1 MQNTNLTNQA
11 VAEGGAYDIIRKRLE
26 AQGKQLTE
34 QINTLN
40 TARLEEFGSSD
51 MQVISRLRV
60 RTENNCIARDIVPV
74 GDYLMFAYNVF
85 MGMKKETH
93 ISDVFSL
100 YRLLNTGNE
109 EDDQYEME
117 AVNLHDSF
125 LNQANF
131 TSDFNELYTYY
142 KGAHLTQLVVKNNKL
157 LAAFQIGDRLTDI
170 RVFRW
175 QISPQGEV
183 NYIDN
188 RGERDIALPQPYDF
202 DWIETGRDNTVN
214 GRHPHM
220 NILDTIFVETIG
232 GDLTIKIED
241 NTKSGLGI
249 YSEPV
254 EDETQSLDD
263 ANIQYAEVGE
273 LILLKILPYREE
285 NWRYLVFNKITHDVQ
300 RIDAIGQSC
309 IQLPENHGIIFPD
322 GIYLKNGESKRFN
335 DDISG
340 LRFKQAIRSPNGE
353 DIVYIFYRVEDGES
367 ALYSYN
373 LIEKSLQNP
382 LFGHG
387 YAILENGTMVIF
399 NTEGEA
405 TRTHPMQIWQ
415 TPFTSEEFASQQDK
429 GTGFYAKIGNSEL
442 VRGISDLYSIT
453 REINNQSISSAQYN
467 QLIQNTRRLFDAYY
481 WLDDDKLSDIHALL
495 HEIAKTSELV
505 LDEFEK
511 VEAIQKQAS
520 EAIQQAQAEQTDI
533 IASILPDSWYKVEDF
548 VDALT
553 RIRQQRGHL
562 ATIKEYR
569 YINQDAIQILDTQ
582 LLETQDTLGKS
593 TVKFLSSEKALK
605 PYAEKLSTLEKQ
617 LETVKTRKALDEPI
631 AGLDK
636 MSADLDLLSELM
648 ASLKVD
654 DATIRT
660 AIIDAISEIYAKL
673 NQTKARAKHKK
684 KDLGSAESIAQFS
697 AQFKLF
703 SQSIANALNLST
715 TPNKTDEQLSR
726 LLIQLEELESQ
737 FSEYDEFLGDI
748 ISKRDE
754 IYETFEAH
762 KQSLV
767 DERQRKAQN
776 LLDAANRI
784 LSSIQRR
791 TEKFQNTEQLNTFYA
806 SDTLIMKTRGIAQ
819 SLRDL
824 DDSVKADDIES
835 RLKSGKDQ
843 AFRSL
848 RDKTEIYEDGGNII
862 KLGAKHRFSVNTQT
876 LDLTLLPRG
885 DELNIHLTG
894 TDFFEPVDVA
904 ELNELSDYW
913 QQNLLSETDDFYR
926 AEYLAGQ
933 ILETADK
940 GENKLSLELLNK
952 QVQKPKQLLETVK
965 TFAAPRYKEG
975 YEKGIHDHDAAK
987 LLDAIL
993 PLQQTAGLLKFD
1005 PLQRGLAVLFWSLSK
1020 EQEPQKSWIER
1031 AKSAA
1036 QMKQVFGQN
1045 DAQELLQNEIQAELR
1060 TFLKNH
1066 PIEAKHYGL
1075 EKSIRDGVA
1084 AYLVQELATG
1094 SPVFVSSL
1102 YARKLA
1108 NELRRS
1114 LDVAN
1119 IWDDFNTALDQ
1130 LAHQPE
1136 KQWSLLESWLTA
1148 MLKSQDDQQTQNYI
1162 PETVALLIVEGIN
1175 YQNNDTALEFSVD
1188 GLMGE
1193 HTLIQKQS
1201 LNLSLDRFLSRYQY
1215 HAQII
1220 VPSYHH
1226 YHQLRSDVIERQ
1238 REQLRL
1244 DEFKPRPLSS
1254 FVRNRLINEQY
1265 LPLIGDNLAKQM
1277 GTIGE
1282 NKRSD
1287 LMGLLMMISPPGYG
1301 KTTLMEYVASRLG
1314 LVFMKI
1320 NCPSLGHSVVS
1331 LDPAQAPDS
1340 ASKQELEK
1348 LNMGLEMGNNVMLY
1362 LDDIQHTDPEF
1373 LQKFISLSDG
1383 TRRIE
1388 GVWKGKARTYDMRGK
1403 KFCIVMAGNP
1413 YTESGEAFK
1422 IPDMLAN
1429 RADIYN
1435 LGDILGG
1442 AEEAFSL
1449 SYIENTLTSNAV
1461 LAPLATRDMSD
1472 VYKLFDMAK
1481 GKAINSTDLNH
1492 DYSSAERNEIIEV
1505 LKKLFRIQEVVLKVN
1520 QQYIAS
1526 AAQSDEYRT
1535 EPSFKLQGSYRN
1547 MNKMAEKVS
1556 AIMNENELMQ
1566 MIEDHYLG
1574 EAQLLTS
1581 GAEENLLKLAELR
1594 GNMTDAEQE
1603 RWEKIKQDYQRN
1615 KLADDQEF
1623 EIGRQIAGKL
1633 QNISEALNQPETQA
1647 LYASRLD
1654 QLADSL
1660 QAIKTALSQHD
1671 NKQLSI
1677 IAKQL
1682 NGIYKQLHHSSNTE
1696 TAIQLESIS
1705 TTLKALQKV
1714 LLNSKADD
1722 DIGSHLQQIS
1732 EHLENGI
1739 LPEKASQDVVTQLA
1753 KVVESVQFM
1762 GQELSEMSESSQK
1775 KLKWLTGFRRKT

>member
-1 MQNTNLTNQA
+1 MTNKTNQS
-11 VAEGGAYDIIRKRLE
+11 VAEGGAYEIIRKRLE
-26 AQGKQLTE
+26 VQGKQLTE
-34 QINTLN
+34 QVNQLN
-40 TARLEEFGSSD
+40 NNRLDEFGSSN

-74 GDYLMFAYNVF
+74 GDYLMFGYNVF
-85 MGMKKETH
+85 MGMKKETQ
-93 ISDVFSL
+93 IADVFSL
-100 YRLLNTGNE
+100 YRLINDAE
-109 EDDQYEME
+109 QDEME
-117 AVNLHDSF
+117 AINLQDSF
-125 LNQANF
+125 LSHASF
-131 TSDFNELYTYY
+131 TDDFNELYTYY
-142 KGAHLTQLVVKNNKL
+142 KGAHLIQLVVKNNKL

-175 QISPQGEV
+175 QISPNGDVQ
-183 NYIDN
+183 YIDN

-202 DWIETGRDNTVN
+202 DWIETGRDNNVN

-220 NILDTIFVETIG
+220 NILDTVFVETVG
-232 GDLTIKIED
+232 GNLTVKVEN
-241 NTKSGLGI
+241 NTQSGLGI
-249 YSEPV
+249 YAEPV
-254 EDETQSLDD
+254 DDETQSLDD
-263 ANIQYAEVGE
+263 ANIQYAEVGN

-285 NWRYLVFNKITHDVQ
+285 NWRYLVFNKITQDVQ

-309 IQLPENHGIIFPD
+309 VQLPENHGIIFPS
-322 GIYLKNGESKRFN
+322 GIYLQNGESKFF
-335 DDISG
+335 DDDVDG
-340 LRFKQAIRSPNGE
+340 LRFKRAIHSPNGE
-353 DIVYIFYRVEDGES
+353 DIVYIFYRPEAGES
-367 ALYSYN
+367 ALYAYN

-387 YAILENGTMVIF
+387 YAILQDGTMVIF
-399 NTEGEA
+399 NAEGEA

-415 TPFTSEEFASQQDK
+415 TPFSSEEYAAQQPE
-429 GTGFYAKIGNSEL
+429 GTGFYAKIGNREL

-453 REINNQSISSAQYN
+453 REIDNQRISSAQYH
-467 QLIQNTRRLFDAYY
+467 QLIQNSHRLFDAYY
-481 WLDDDKLSDIHALL
+481 WLNEEQLSDIHNTLQA
-495 HEIAKTSELV
+495 IAQTSELV

-520 EAIQQAQAEQTDI
+520 EAIQQAEATQREI

-553 RIRQQRGHL
+553 RIRQRRGHL
-562 ATIKEYR
+562 ATIKDYR
-569 YINQDAIQILDTQ
+569 YIDTDALATMDSE
-582 LLETQDTLGKS
+582 LLEMQNQLGDD

-605 PYAEKLSTLEKQ
+605 PYAEKLTVLEQQ
-617 LETVKTRKALDEPI
+617 LEAVKTRKALDEPI

-636 MSADLDLLSELM
+636 MSSDLDLLSELM

-654 DATIRT
+654 DATVRT

-673 NQTKARAKHKK
+673 NQTKARARHKK

-703 SQSIANALNLST
+703 SQSISNALSLST
-715 TPNKTDEQLSR
+715 TPDKTDEQFSR

-776 LLDAANRI
+776 LQDAANRI
-784 LSSIQRR
+784 LNSIQRR
-791 TEKFQNTEQLNTFYA
+791 TEKFQDVEQLNTFYA
-806 SDTLIMKTRGIAQ
+806 SDSLIMKVRSIATN
-819 SLRDL
+819 LREL

-835 RLKSGKDQ
+835 RLKLGKDQ

-862 KLGAKHRFSVNTQT
+862 KLGAKHRFSVNTQE
-876 LDLTLLPRG
+876 LDLTILPRG
-885 DELNIHLTG
+885 DALHIHITG
-894 TDFFEPVDVA
+894 TDFFEPVDVP
-904 ELNELSDYW
+904 ELNKLSDYW
-913 QQNLLSETDDFYR
+913 QQSLPSETDNFYR

-933 ILETADK
+933 ILDAADK
-940 GENKLSLELLNK
+940 GEDGLSVAILN
-952 QVQKPKQLLETVK
+952 QQRDHPEQLLETIK
-965 TFAAPRYKEG
+965 TFADPRYKEG

-987 LLDAIL
+987 LLAEIL

-1005 PLQRGLAVLFWSLSK
+1005 PLQRGVATVFWTETK
-1020 EQEPQKSWIER
+1020 QQAPQTGWMER

-1036 QMKQVFGQN
+1036 QMKQVFGRGE
-1045 DAQELLQNEIQAELR
+1045 AQALLQAEVAQTLQQ
-1060 TFLKNH
+1060 FLKQH
-1066 PIEAKHYGL
+1066 PLVSTPQHTSE
-1075 EKSIRDGVA
+1075 SIDSLAVDIA
-1084 AYLVQELATG
+1084 NYLVQELATEYDG
-1094 SPVFVSSL
+1094 FVSSL
-1102 YARKLA
+1102 YAQKLVD
-1108 NELRRS
+1108 ELRRR
-1114 LDVAN
+1114 LDVAHV
-1119 IWDDFNTALDQ
+1119 WDDFNSALNKLTGQ
-1130 LAHQPE
+1130 IAQ
-1136 KQWSLLESWLTA
+1136 QWLLVESWLTV
-1148 MLKSQDDQQTQNYI
+1148 MLQSQDDQTAENYI
-1162 PETVALLIVEGIN
+1162 PEAIALIITEGVER
-1175 YQNNDTALEFSVD
+1175 QTNDTALEFTVT

-1193 HTLIQKQS
+1193 HPLIQQQALHS
-1201 LNLSLDRFLSRYQY
+1201 SLDRFLSRYQH
-1215 HAQII
+1215 HAQFI
-1220 VPSYHH
+1220 VPTYQH
-1226 YHQLRSDVIERQ
+1226 YHQQRSEVIDRQ

-1277 GTIGE
+1277 GTVGE
-1282 NKRSD
+1282 GKRSD

-1320 NCPSLGHSVVS
+1320 NCPSLGHQVVS

-1340 ASKQELEK
+1340 AARQELIK
-1348 LNMGLEMGNNVMLY
+1348 LNMGLKMGNNVMLY
-1362 LDDIQHTDPEF
+1362 LDDIQHTDAEF

-1388 GVWKGKARTYDMRGK
+1388 GVWKGKAKTYDMRGK

-1442 AEEAFSL
+1442 AEEAFAL
-1449 SYIENTLTSNAV
+1449 SYIENTLTSNAI
-1461 LAPLATRDMSD
+1461 LAPLATRDMED
-1472 VYKLFDMAK
+1472 VYQLIDMAK
-1481 GKAINSTDLNH
+1481 GKPINSTDLSH
-1492 DYSSAERNEIIEV
+1492 DYSGAERNEIIEV

-1566 MIEDHYLG
+1566 MIADHYVG
-1574 EAQLLTS
+1574 EAQLLTY

-1594 GNMTDAEQE
+1594 GNMTDEE
-1603 RWEKIKQDYQRN
+1603 RTRWEKIKQNYQRN
-1615 KLADDQEF
+1615 KLSDDQEF
-1623 EIGRQIAGKL
+1623 EIGRQIAAKL
-1633 QNISEALNQPETQA
+1633 QNITEALNQQETHA
-1647 LYASRLD
+1647 MMATGLD
-1654 QLADSL
+1654 QLVDNL
-1660 QAIKTALSQHD
+1660 QAINTALSQND
-1671 NKQLSI
+1671 SQQRIADQLG
-1677 IAKQL
+1677 
-1682 NGIYKQLHHSSNTE
+1682 GIQQKLDQPASTE
-1696 TAIQLESIS
+1696 AVVQLESIS
-1705 TTLKALQKV
+1705 TGLKTLQKILYKTQIDNTV
-1714 LLNSKADD
+1714 
-1722 DIGSHLQQIS
+1722 GLQLQHIS
-1732 EHLENGI
+1732 ENLENGL
-1739 LPEKASQDVVTQLA
+1739 LPEQTSRDVVMQLE
-1753 KVVESVQFM
+1753 KIVESVKYM
-1762 GQELSEMSESSQK
+1762 GQELSEMSESSRK
-1775 KLKWLTGFRRKT
+1775 KLSWLRGFRRNKNH